1 MDWREN
7 FNDRFGDTFR
17 LCCDDKTLQGAVESF
32 IENLLEEERQR
43 MSEYVEKLKRT
54 KKRLLGVDGV
64 TDETHDAGI
73 NHAVEKVLSIINS
86 K

>member
-1 MDWREN
+1 MTSLQKESEWKERLSNMCDSWDYN
-7 FNDRFGDTFR
+7 YDR
-17 LCCDDKTLQGAVESF
+17 LESF

-73 NHAVEKVLSIINS
+73 NHAVEKVLSIIN